1 MINLILSG
9 IGILLLGIYLGI
21 KIKEWSLNLNEKIL
35 RDKQV
40 KQDND
45 IYKKILDNI
54 IGKKTKFK
62 TRVNNTI
69 YLGTKIP
76 DIGKVEI
83 VYILD
88 RRDIAIFQDTRCIL
102 TSENIEK
109 QTLDKITQ
117 SIDEVHQEKINDV
130 IDVLGLI
137 FSREDFEKTFNV
149 NLEEIKKQTMN
160 FMKDKS
166 EKSDIESIISDNKTK
181 FDIDE
186 ILDKIN
192 KLGIESLTK
201 EERIFLDN
209 YSK

>member
-88 RRDIAIFQDTRCIL
+88 RRDIAVFQDTRCIL

>member
-88 RRDIAIFQDTRCIL
+88 RRDIAVFQDTRCIL
-102 TSENIEK
+102 TSENVEK

>member
-1 MINLILSG
+1 MINLILS
-9 IGILLLGIYLGI
+9 LLLGFYLGI
-21 KIKEWSLNLNEKIL
+21 KFKEWSLNLNEKIL

-88 RRDIAIFQDTRCIL
+88 RRDIAVFQDTRCIL